1 MTDHNDDDQLW
12 LETVLDGL
20 DERSEA
26 VKQALMEAVIGCRPI
41 AAPVGR
47 ANPPEITETE
57 ARESDAYL
65 AAKQS
70 PLTRSNS
77 LQKMYS
83 KSYVGPPEN
92 LRACVSYRP
101 DAHPRHSL
109 ESQGLSRKR
118 LLARSCRKAS
128 VRRRAIGYARAV
140 SKIGMS
146 SLAYSLQRLAWI
158 VCLLCRRDE
167 KTFSRSSLCHRSSQI
182 SLTEIGR

>member
-77 LQKMYS
+77 QLPM
-83 KSYVGPPEN
+83 
-92 LRACVSYRP
+92 
-101 DAHPRHSL
+101 
-109 ESQGLSRKR
+109 
-118 LLARSCRKAS
+118 
-128 VRRRAIGYARAV
+128 
-140 SKIGMS
+140 
-146 SLAYSLQRLAWI
+146 
-158 VCLLCRRDE
+158 
-167 KTFSRSSLCHRSSQI
+167 I
-182 SLTEIGR
+182 SEGRFAK